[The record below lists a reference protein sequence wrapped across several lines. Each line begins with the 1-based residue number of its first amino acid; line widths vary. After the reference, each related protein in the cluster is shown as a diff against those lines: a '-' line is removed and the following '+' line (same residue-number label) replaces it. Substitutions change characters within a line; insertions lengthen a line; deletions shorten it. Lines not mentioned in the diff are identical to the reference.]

1 MVNKSVSQEHQ
12 KRKNTNFTSRG
23 SATVCKLRNVRSNVT
38 SICHKTLLLRHLENL
53 RIKRSDV
60 DEEGKRSFDY
70 FQPLREPLLVHLTS
84 ASQGWNVPRSFFP
97 NFRHEFYISRSKKGE
112 EVSKEGVTIKENA
125 KRRRNRKREKWEK
138 GLREFFLA
146 SRRWACKSST
156 SDPPHDGAPIL
167 RYRNASCKPNSN
179 YKHDD
184 TTPLV
189 SHTAM
194 RVF

>member
-12 KRKNTNFTSRG
+12 KRKNTNFTS
-23 SATVCKLRNVRSNVT
+23 ATACKLRNVRSNVT

-60 DEEGKRSFDY
+60 DEERKRSFDY

-84 ASQGWNVPRSFFP
+84 ASQGWNVPRNFFP

-112 EVSKEGVTIKENA
+112 EVSEEGVTIRENA

-138 GLREFFLA
+138 GLRREFFLA

-156 SDPPHDGAPIL
+156 SDPPHDWYSGPV
-167 RYRNASCKPNSN
+167 RQYCVTETRHASRIQ
-179 YKHDD
+179 
-184 TTPLV
+184 TTSMMTRRRL
-189 SHTAM
+189 
-194 RVF
+194 